1 MSLELWEYRWPKW
14 NNPMCNCIIITL
26 ILQVSHPEN
35 IEMLPSCIHSG
46 NKFLNSK
53 GKCLEI
59 LVSGKIKTQT
69 TPKIYLLVEESPL
82 YRGKSMSFKPNQ
94 HWNSVALHIW
104 PQCHDRSK
112 SFDTPFP
119 MMGFSFVVIYLDHLS
134 TATFFIYDKSKSW
147 VDYGAVVE
155 NCYYLCTYLRCMIR

>member
-14 NNPMCNCIIITL
+14 NNPTCNCIIITL

-35 IEMLPSCIHSG
+35 IEMLLSCIHSG

-94 HWNSVALHIW
+94 HWNSVALHIFGLSVMID
-104 PQCHDRSK
+104 QN
-112 SFDTPFP
+112 
-119 MMGFSFVVIYLDHLS
+119 HLILLS
-134 TATFFIYDKSKSW
+134 PWW
-147 VDYGAVVE
+147 VF
-155 NCYYLCTYLRCMIR
+155 LLWWFT